1 LECPRRLEIAAAY
14 AFHTARIS
22 PSSTAQAQRIG
33 GGSDLLRLYGLS
45 VADPNERLYDAMI
58 ALATHQ
64 LYKPGLAS
72 LLRELAE

>member
-1 LECPRRLEIAAAY
+1 MSDRALAAAHPVC
-14 AFHTARIS
+14 ARIARIS

-33 GGSDLLRLYGLS
+33 GGSDLLRLNGLS